1 VNAQACTG
9 SDLPVEEAAAAA
21 AAAALPDAAAAA
33 AAAELAS
40 ICLPG
45 CPAQAKK
52 DSRRRRHLSTG
63 HNLAEHA
70 DNHMGGTGDRRS

>member
-1 VNAQACTG
+1 MNAYTG
-9 SDLPVEEAAAAA
+9 SDLPVDEAAAAA

-45 CPAQAKK
+45 CPAKQRKVNVTTA
-52 DSRRRRHLSTG
+52 
-63 HNLAEHA
+63 N
-70 DNHMGGTGDRRS
+70 

>member
-1 VNAQACTG
+1 
-9 SDLPVEEAAAAA
+9 LPVEEAAAAA

-45 CPAQAKK
+45 CPAQIKK
-52 DSRRRRHLSTG
+52 RRRRRQSTE
-63 HNLAEHA
+63 HNLAEQTWKALETAGRATLRICRPHINA
-70 DNHMGGTGDRRS
+70 RE

>member
-1 VNAQACTG
+1 MKAQACTG

-45 CPAQAKK
+45 PAQTKK
-52 DSRRRRHLSTG
+52 S
-63 HNLAEHA
+63 
-70 DNHMGGTGDRRS
+70 